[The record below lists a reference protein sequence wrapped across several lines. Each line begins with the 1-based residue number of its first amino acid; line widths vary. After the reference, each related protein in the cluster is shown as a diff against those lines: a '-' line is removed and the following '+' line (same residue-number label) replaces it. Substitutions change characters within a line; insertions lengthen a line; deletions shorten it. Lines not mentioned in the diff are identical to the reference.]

1 MKSFSIA
8 TALFL
13 LPIFVSGALA
23 QQGAK
28 RKSAVATSRLQ
39 VFFSE
44 LETQELNAIQDK
56 DQAALNRILAD
67 DFQES
72 RPDPPGQPI
81 AREDW
86 LKAAFSRRSKSFGL
100 RQMTIRSISPQISI
114 ASFILSQVFEQAGK
128 TDTEDRFVVD
138 VWTNTG
144 GGDNWRC
151 TGRYS
156 WGVAALPH
164 PAQNAKSGGK

>member
-1 MKSFSIA
+1 MKSFSMAI
-8 TALFL
+8 ALFL
-13 LPIFVSGALA
+13 VPMFISGAFS
-23 QQGAK
+23 QQATK
-28 RKSAVATSRLQ
+28 RKPPVVTSRLQ

-56 DQAALNRILAD
+56 NQAALNLILAD

-86 LKAAFSRRSKSFGL
+86 LKAAFSRKAKSFEL
-100 RQMTIRSISPQISI
+100 RQMTIRSVTPQISI
-114 ASFILSQVFEQAGK
+114 VSFILSQVFEQSGK
-128 TDTEDRFVVD
+128 ADNEDRFVVD
-138 VWTNTG
+138 VWANTG

-156 WGVAALPH
+156 WIVAGLPH
-164 PAQNAKSGGK
+164 PQQNSKAGGK

>member
-1 MKSFSIA
+1 MKSFTVA
-8 TALFL
+8 AVVFL
-13 LPIFVSGALA
+13 LMFVSRASPA
-23 QQGAK
+23 QQSAK
-28 RKSAVATSRLQ
+28 RKAPVATSRLQ

-67 DFQES
+67 DFQEF
-72 RPDPPGQPI
+72 RPDPPGKPI

-86 LKAAFSRRSKSFGL
+86 LKDAFSRRAKSFEL

-114 ASFILSQVFEQAGK
+114 ASFILSQAFEQAGK

-138 VWTNTG
+138 VWANSG

-156 WGVAALPH
+156 WSVAGLPH
-164 PAQNAKSGGK
+164 IQQNAKPGGK